1 MKKYLFILL
10 ALALINCSTNDD
22 NSNYDTNP
30 EATILGRWVMPGFEQ
45 TIRLEFTESKRFDI
59 YSVDGSFPTL
69 AEFNAEN
76 PQLTGL
82 DWYYEG
88 AKIVVDLNFGNYHE
102 FTPEFVCNNNVV
114 RLIDGNGDQ
123 MGAYYREGFDY
134 NSCN

>member
-10 ALALINCSTNDD
+10 ALALVNCSKDDD

-45 TIRLEFTESKRFDI
+45 TIRLDFTESKRFDI

-88 AKIVVDLNFGNYHE
+88 AKIVVDLNFGNFQE

-114 RLIDGNGDQ
+114 RLLDDNGDV